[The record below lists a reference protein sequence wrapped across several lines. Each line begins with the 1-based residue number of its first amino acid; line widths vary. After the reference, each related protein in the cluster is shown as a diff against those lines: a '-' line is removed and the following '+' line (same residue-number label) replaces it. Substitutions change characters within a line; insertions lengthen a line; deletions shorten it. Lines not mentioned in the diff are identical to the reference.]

1 MISGLKSPK
10 KVGKSDIWKEM
21 NRLMNMT
28 AAGLSSQEMKMM
40 NIISSDTFET
50 DKNDKEIYM
59 IKR

>member
-1 MISGLKSPK
+1 M

>member
-1 MISGLKSPK
+1 
-10 KVGKSDIWKEM
+10 M
-21 NRLMNMT
+21 NRLMNRT

>member
-1 MISGLKSPK
+1 
-10 KVGKSDIWKEM
+10 M